1 LETPLVEKVVEA
13 DRLMEH
19 LLPGSTCIDEDA
31 LFSIQDDHSMCL
43 DIAIWDPGVDDSSRL
58 SAQEDTTAH
67 TRYSVIQG
75 EIAPSDGVQWHT
87 GVPSNTVDSGQFST
101 SSYAE
106 SVFGDS
112 RVGTSRTD
120 TSSEGSEMAPQHDH
134 DQGSHHLAAQLRVSE
149 TMIRAATR
157 RIDDMHAV
165 MADYYCRASVAQG
178 SSDGGFSMDDFHTL
192 QERVSMMRTDYQ
204 QLLTDRDYLLR
215 VGEMYHEA
223 LR

>member
-1 LETPLVEKVVEA
+1 MESQLLETPLVEQVTEA
-13 DRLMEH
+13 DILMEH

-43 DIAIWDPGVDDSSRL
+43 DIAIWDLGADDSSRL

-67 TRYSVIQG
+67 TGYSVIQG

-87 GVPSNTVDSGQFST
+87 GVPNNIVESGQFSM

-112 RVGTSRTD
+112 RFGTSRTD

-134 DQGSHHLAAQLRVSE
+134 DQGSHHLATQLRVSE
-149 TMIRAATR
+149 TMIKETTR
-157 RIDDMHAV
+157 HIDDMHEV
-165 MADYYCRASVAQG
+165 MADYY
-178 SSDGGFSMDDFHTL
+178 
-192 QERVSMMRTDYQ
+192 
-204 QLLTDRDYLLR
+204 
-215 VGEMYHEA
+215 
-223 LR
+223 

>member
-1 LETPLVEKVVEA
+1 MESQLLETPLVEQVAKA

-19 LLPGSTCIDEDA
+19 LLLGSTCTDEDA

-43 DIAIWDPGVDDSSRL
+43 EIAIWDLGADDSSRV

-67 TRYSVIQG
+67 TGYNVIQG

-87 GVPSNTVDSGQFST
+87 GVPRSTVDSGQFGT

-112 RVGTSRTD
+112 RVGSSRTD

-157 RIDDMHAV
+157 HIDDMHAV
-165 MADYYCRASVAQG
+165 MADYYWRASVEQG
-178 SSDGGFSMDDFHTL
+178 SLDGGFSMDDFHTL
-192 QERVSMMRTDYQ
+192 RERVSVMRTDYQ
-204 QLLTDRDYLLR
+204 
-215 VGEMYHEA
+215 
-223 LR
+223 

>member
-1 LETPLVEKVVEA
+1 
-13 DRLMEH
+13 MEH

-43 DIAIWDPGVDDSSRL
+43 DIAIWGPGTYNSSRL
-58 SAQEDTTAH
+58 SAQEDTTTH
-67 TRYSVIQG
+67 TGYSVIQG

-87 GVPSNTVDSGQFST
+87 RVPSSTVDSGKFST

-134 DQGSHHLAAQLRVSE
+134 DQGSHHLVAQLRVSE
-149 TMIRAATR
+149 TMIREATR
-157 RIDDMHAV
+157 CIDDMHAV
-165 MADYYCRASVAQG
+165 MADYYWRASVA
-178 SSDGGFSMDDFHTL
+178 
-192 QERVSMMRTDYQ
+192 
-204 QLLTDRDYLLR
+204 
-215 VGEMYHEA
+215 
-223 LR
+223 